1 MKKML
6 YFIDYLYYR
15 IYRWYERHGDS
26 QPGLMACI
34 VITRL
39 CLFFMLIL
47 FLLYKKI
54 FFVQQ
59 PQHWLKWLGGM
70 FYFIMLGLLLR
81 RYSKIPISAFDLRWK
96 DEDARQKKKRGWGIV
111 FLIVGMFAC
120 VILGSI

>member
-1 MKKML
+1 MKKMWF
-6 YFIDYLYYR
+6 FIDYLYYR
-15 IYRWYERHGDS
+15 IYHWYEKHGES
-26 QPGLMACI
+26 QPRLMACL
-34 VITRL
+34 VVAVS
-39 CLFFMLIL
+39 CLLFVLIL

-54 FFVQQ
+54 FLVQ
-59 PQHWLKWLGGM
+59 PQQWFKWPLSI
-70 FYFIMLGLLLR
+70 FYFVTLGLLLH